1 MKSLV
6 KSELVFF
13 PFNMARLLLLSDS
26 NFVNNIG
33 DYKGRKI
40 KGLEVKSCQS
50 RKAVLSELAQ
60 ADEGIV
66 VLSCFD
72 IIAADVAKSNV
83 VDADRAVEVYLNQVL
98 FKLVEKVDESDGK
111 LAFGVAAPLFWS
123 THSEEV

>member
-40 KGLEVKSCQS
+40 KGL
-50 RKAVLSELAQ
+50 
-60 ADEGIV
+60 
-66 VLSCFD
+66 
-72 IIAADVAKSNV
+72 
-83 VDADRAVEVYLNQVL
+83 
-98 FKLVEKVDESDGK
+98 
-111 LAFGVAAPLFWS
+111 
-123 THSEEV
+123 